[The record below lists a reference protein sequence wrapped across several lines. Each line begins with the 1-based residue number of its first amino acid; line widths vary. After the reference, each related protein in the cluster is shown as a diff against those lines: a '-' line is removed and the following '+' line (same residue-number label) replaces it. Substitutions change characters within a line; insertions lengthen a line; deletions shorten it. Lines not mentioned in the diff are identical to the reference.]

1 MTKTGSL
8 RSLARFALLAILT
21 SLGCSSTELV
31 TSWTA
36 PDAAP
41 LRLTGSQVVA
51 VFMTR
56 NSAMRRSAEDAIAR
70 EITARGAKGVPSY
83 TILPDEFV
91 RDEKLARGTFE
102 RFGFAGS
109 VTMRVVGNETQYSYT
124 PSYWASYPYY
134 GSYWGGYWGWGWG
147 AVYQP
152 GYLTTEKV
160 VSVETLAYSFRQN
173 KLIFAGVSKTTS
185 PESVEKLVS
194 ELADEIASKLKDAGL
209 L

>member
-1 MTKTGSL
+1 MPRLAL
-8 RSLARFALLAILT
+8 RSLVLTAALASFA
-21 SLGCSSTELV
+21 CSSTELV

-56 NSAMRRSAEDAIAR
+56 NSVMRRSGEDAIAR
-70 EITARGAKGVPSY
+70 EISSHGAKGVPSY

-109 VTMRVVGNETQYSYT
+109 VTMRVVGKETQYSYT
-124 PSYWASYPYY
+124 PSYWSGYPYY

-152 GYLTTEKV
+152 GYLTAEKV
-160 VSVETLAYSFRQN
+160 VSIETLVYSFRQN
-173 KLIFAGVSKTTS
+173 KLVFAGVSKTVA
-185 PESVEKLVS
+185 PESVDETVS
-194 ELADEIASKLKDAGL
+194 EIASEVTSKLKDAGL

>member
-1 MTKTGSL
+1 MI
-8 RSLARFALLAILT
+8 RSRALGALALAAALGAAA
-21 SLGCSSTELV
+21 CSSTEFV
-31 TSWTA
+31 QTWTA

-41 LRLTGSQVVA
+41 LRLTGSSVVA

-56 NSAMRRSAEDAIAR
+56 KPGLRRSAEDAMAK
-70 EITARGAKGVPSY
+70 EISARGARGVASY

-124 PSYWASYPYY
+124 PSYWSSYPYY

-152 GYLTTEKV
+152 GYLTAEKV
-160 VSVETLAYSFRQN
+160 VSIESLVYSFRQN
-173 KLIFAGVSKTTS
+173 KLVFAGVSKTTD
-185 PESVEKLVS
+185 PESVDETVS
-194 ELADEIASKLKDAGL
+194 ELASEISSKLKDAGL

>member
-1 MTKTGSL
+1 MTRFAL
-8 RSLARFALLAILT
+8 RSLVLTAAVVSFA
-21 SLGCSSTELV
+21 CSSTELV

-56 NSAMRRSAEDAIAR
+56 NSVMRRSGEDAIAR
-70 EITARGAKGVPSY
+70 EVSARGAKGVPSY

-109 VTMRVVGNETQYSYT
+109 VTMRVVGKETQYSYT
-124 PSYWASYPYY
+124 PSYWSAYPYY

-147 AVYQP
+147 SVYQP
-152 GYLTTEKV
+152 GYLTAEKV
-160 VSVETLAYSFRQN
+160 VSIETLVYSFRQN
-173 KLIFAGVSKTTS
+173 KLVFAGVSKTVA
-185 PESVEKLVS
+185 PESVDETVS
-194 ELADEIASKLKDAGL
+194 EIASEVASRMKDAGL